1 MCRLAPLS
9 NGAGLTESLV
19 SPLFREEEYRKVVL
33 SRTVVLF
40 VVVMALGIIGV
51 LGAVSSASPSTNDDH
66 NDSEG
71 RSTLTVLTKT
81 AEEKVVDLGAAGLSQ
96 GDMRVVNA
104 PLYNE
109 SGKEKVGRLDLFCVV
124 TDPADESSE
133 KAHMA
138 QCTFTYTLAG
148 GEISA
153 QGVDAFPELP
163 GIPSK
168 SVDAISGGTEDYA
181 GVGGEVR
188 FEPRANKVISTF
200 HFIE

>member
-1 MCRLAPLS
+1 M
-9 NGAGLTESLV
+9 
-19 SPLFREEEYRKVVL
+19 VL
-33 SRTVVLF
+33 SRTVVVF

-51 LGAVSSASPSTNDDH
+51 LGAVSSASPKGNDEH

-81 AEEKVVDLGAAGLSQ
+81 AQEKVLDMGAAGLSQ
-96 GDMRVVNA
+96 GDMRVLNA
-104 PLYNE
+104 PVYNE

-138 QCTFTYTLAG
+138 QCSYTFTLAG

-181 GVGGEVR
+181 GVRGEVR
-188 FEPRANKVISTF
+188 FEARANKVISTF
-200 HFIE
+200 HFID

>member
-1 MCRLAPLS
+1 M
-9 NGAGLTESLV
+9 
-19 SPLFREEEYRKVVL
+19 VL

-40 VVVMALGIIGV
+40 LVVMALGIIGV
-51 LGAVSSASPSTNDDH
+51 LGAVSSASPKGNDEHH

-71 RSTLTVLTKT
+71 RSTLTVSTKT
-81 AEEKVVDLGAAGLSQ
+81 VEEKVLDLGAQGPSQ

-138 QCTFTYTLAG
+138 ECSFTFTLPG

-153 QGVDAFPELP
+153 QGVDVFPELP
-163 GIPSK
+163 GPPSK

-181 GVGGEVR
+181 GVKGEVR
-188 FEPRANKVISTF
+188 FEARGNKVISTF
-200 HFIE
+200 HFID

>member
-1 MCRLAPLS
+1 
-9 NGAGLTESLV
+9 
-19 SPLFREEEYRKVVL
+19 VL
-33 SRTVVLF
+33 SRTVVVF

-51 LGAVSSASPSTNDDH
+51 LGAVSSASPKGNDEH
-66 NDSEG
+66 HKDSEG
-71 RSTLTVLTKT
+71 RSTLTVSTKT
-81 AEEKVVDLGAAGLSQ
+81 VEEKVLDLGAQGPSQ

-104 PLYNE
+104 PVYNE

-138 QCTFTYTLAG
+138 ECTFTYTLPG

-181 GVGGEVR
+181 GVKGEAR
-188 FEPRANKVISTF
+188 FETLSNNVISTI
-200 HFIE
+200 HFID